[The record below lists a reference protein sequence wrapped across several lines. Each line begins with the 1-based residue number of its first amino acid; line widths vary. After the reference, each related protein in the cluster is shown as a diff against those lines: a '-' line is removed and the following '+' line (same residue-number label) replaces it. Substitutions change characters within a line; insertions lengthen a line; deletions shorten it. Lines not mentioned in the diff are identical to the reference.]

1 VAFWV
6 ILVDQKSHF
15 GYTVY
20 TVTKQEQNMSYIVYH
35 ISSTVKLK
43 EFATAAGAKRSATA
57 MNRNAG
63 TTEYAS
69 AHFTYYDTFVVTK
82 KTVKNL
88 MTGQAVEIDSNT
100 PWCCNPASETY
111 WSM

>member
-1 VAFWV
+1 
-6 ILVDQKSHF
+6 
-15 GYTVY
+15 
-20 TVTKQEQNMSYIVYH
+20 MSYIVYH
-35 ISSTVKLK
+35 IGSTVKLK
-43 EFATAAGAKRSATA
+43 EFATAAGARRSATA

-63 TTEYAS
+63 AVKYAV

>member
-1 VAFWV
+1 
-6 ILVDQKSHF
+6 
-15 GYTVY
+15 
-20 TVTKQEQNMSYIVYH
+20 MSYIVYH
-35 ISSTVKLK
+35 INSTVKLK
-43 EFATAAGAKRSATA
+43 EFTTAAGAKRSATA

-69 AHFTYYDTFVVTK
+69 AHSSYYDIFVVTK

-88 MTGQAVEIDSNT
+88 MTGKDVEIDSNT

>member
-1 VAFWV
+1 M
-6 ILVDQKSHF
+6 SH
-15 GYTVY
+15 
-20 TVTKQEQNMSYIVYH
+20 IVYH
-35 ISSTVKLK
+35 IGSTVKLK
-43 EFATAAGAKRSATA
+43 EFNTAAGARRSATA

-63 TTEYAS
+63 AVEYAV

-88 MTGQAVEIDSNT
+88 MTGKDVEIDSNT

>member
-1 VAFWV
+1 
-6 ILVDQKSHF
+6 LVDQKLPKC
-15 GYTVY
+15 YTVFI
-20 TVTKQEQNMSYIVYH
+20 VNKQEQNMSYIVYH

-43 EFATAAGAKRSATA
+43 EFETAAGARRSATA

-63 TTEYAS
+63 AVEYTV

-88 MTGQAVEIDSNT
+88 MTGKDVEIDSNT